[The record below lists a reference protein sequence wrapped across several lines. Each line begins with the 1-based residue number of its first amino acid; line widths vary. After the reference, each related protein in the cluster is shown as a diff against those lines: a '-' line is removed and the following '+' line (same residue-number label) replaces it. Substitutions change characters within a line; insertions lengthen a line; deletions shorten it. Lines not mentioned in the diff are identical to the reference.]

1 MKISTAAVLIR
12 KIVAIINW
20 RYASRLFGKAF
31 WILTLTCVS
40 CAANLS
46 APAAMLPVTGAGARV
61 AFLPEQVNF
70 GYLPMGTSGITQTVT
85 LRNDGPDPLVI
96 DHMSISAGFEIA
108 ASTCPLAPE
117 AVPSLGTC
125 TVNMVFKPHLTG
137 DWAGHLEVIS
147 AAGDQIT
154 LKLTGSAPSPLAEL
168 MSNFF

>member
-1 MKISTAAVLIR
+1 MKVSTATVLIR
-12 KIVAIINW
+12 KIIAIVNW

-31 WILTLTCVS
+31 WILTLACVS
-40 CAANLS
+40 CAANTS
-46 APAAMLPVTGAGARV
+46 APAMLPVTGAGARV

-85 LRNDGPDPLVI
+85 LRNDGLDPLVI
-96 DHMSISAGFEIA
+96 DHMSISAGFEIVA
-108 ASTCPLAPE
+108 TTCPLAPD

-125 TVNMVFKPHLTG
+125 TVDMVFKPHLTG

-154 LKLTGSAPSPLAEL
+154 LKLTGSASSPLANL
-168 MSNFF
+168 VSKLF